1 MIEILTPV
9 DWTFP
14 VPIKYGPGRISE
26 LGSVCRQSG
35 VSRPLIVTDRGSRD
49 LPFVAT
55 ALAALGE
62 AGVEGALFSEVAPNP
77 TDQDVMA
84 GREVFRSGGHDGV
97 IAIGG
102 GLAHRA
108 AEPRRESQ
116 LH

>member
-1 MIEILTPV
+1 MTEILAPA

-26 LGSVCRQSG
+26 LGSLCRQSG

-55 ALAALGE
+55 AFAALGE
-62 AGVEGALFSEVAPNP
+62 VGIEGALFSEVAPNP

-84 GREVFRSGGHDGV
+84 GREAFRCQGH
-97 IAIGG
+97 
-102 GLAHRA
+102 
-108 AEPRRESQ
+108 
-116 LH
+116 